1 MAETVLS
8 KPEVMNN
15 AKSQTQFFKDKIK
28 TLLWTEGGG
37 GA

>member
-1 MAETVLS
+1 
-8 KPEVMNN
+8 VMNN

-37 GA
+37 GGITVREQR